1 MVEISGV
8 AYRKQLSFECA
19 GIHEKTYLE
28 DIRRTVKIMNIFDWN
43 DVKEWELSPLYPMS
57 VTST

>member
-8 AYRKQLSFECA
+8 AYRKQLSIEYA
-19 GIHEKTYLE
+19 GIHKKTYLE